1 MANKYLDSNGLLYL
15 WSKIKAAMPKK
26 TSELTN
32 DSGYITIKDVPE
44 GAVAS
49 TTTPKMN
56 GTASVGTET
65 AFARGDHV
73 HPSDTTKVDK
83 VSGKGLSTNDY
94 TTTEKNKLAGID
106 EGANKTVVDSAM
118 SSTSTNPVQNKAVY
132 DSLATKVDKVSGK
145 GLSTNDYTSDEKT
158 KLAGIDEGANK
169 TVVDAAMSSTSTNP
183 VQNKAVNSALS
194 NKVDKVDG
202 KELSSN
208 DYTDAEKTKLEGIE
222 EKANNYTLP
231 NATSSTLGG
240 VKVGTNI
247 SVSNGT
253 ISVATG
259 TTSAV
264 GVVKLE
270 NAASA
275 STTTAATPAAVK
287 AVKDIADAKAAK
299 ATTLSGYGITDA
311 YTKTEIDN
319 KVSSALHYKGSKD
332 TYADLPT
339 TGNTTGDVWNVAEA
353 DTTHGVKAG
362 DNVAWNGTEWDVL
375 AGTVDLSAYMLTTD
389 MVAVTNAEIDT
400 IIANSTAS

>member
-15 WSKIKAAMPKK
+15 WSKIKAALPKK
-26 TSELTN
+26 TSELDN
-32 DSGYITIKDVPE
+32 DSGYITIKDVPD
-44 GAVAS
+44 GVSAS
-49 TTTPKMN
+49 TTTPKMD
-56 GTASVGTET
+56 GTAAVGTET

>member
-1 MANKYLDSNGLLYL
+1 MANKYLDSDGLLYF
-15 WSKIKAAMPKK
+15 WSKIKAALPKK

-32 DSGYITIKDVPE
+32 DSGFITIDDVPE
-44 GAVAS
+44 GVSPS
-49 TTTPKMN
+49 TTTPKMD
-56 GTASVGTET
+56 GTAATGTET
-65 AFARGDHV
+65 AYARGDHV
-73 HPSDTTKVDK
+73 HPSDSTKVDK

-94 TTTEKNKLAGID
+94 TTAEKNKLAGID
-106 EGANKTVVDSAM
+106 EGANKTVVDSTM

-132 DSLATKVDKVSGK
+132 DSLATKVDKV
-145 GLSTNDYTSDEKT
+145 T
-158 KLAGIDEGANK
+158 
-169 TVVDAAMSSTSTNP
+169 
-183 VQNKAVNSALS
+183 
-194 NKVDKVDG
+194 G

-208 DYTDAEKTKLEGIE
+208 DYTDTEKTKLEGIE

-270 NAASA
+270 NAAST

-287 AVKDIADAKAAK
+287 AVKDIADGKAAK

-311 YTKTEIDN
+311 YTKTEIDG
-319 KVSSALHYKGSKD
+319 KVSGALHYKGSKD

-339 TGNTTGDVWNVAEA
+339 TGNTTGDVWNIVNA
-353 DTTHGVKAG
+353 DASHGVKAG
-362 DNVAWNGTEWDVL
+362 DNVAWNGTDWDVL
-375 AGTVDLSAYMLTTD
+375 SGTVDLSAYMLIAD
-389 MVAVTNAEIDT
+389 MVRVTNTEIDT
-400 IIANSTAS
+400 IVAS

>member
-26 TSELTN
+26 TSQLTN
-32 DSGYITIKDVPE
+32 DSGFITVADVPE
-44 GAVAS
+44 GAAAS

-56 GTASVGTET
+56 GTAAVGTET

-118 SSTSTNPVQNKAVY
+118 SSTSTNPVQNKIVDAA
-132 DSLATKVDKVSGK
+132 LATKVDKVSGK

-183 VQNKAVNSALS
+183 VQNKTVNSALS

>member
-32 DSGYITIKDVPE
+32 DNGYITIKDVPD

-49 TTTPKMN
+49 TTTPKMD
-56 GTASVGTET
+56 GTAAVGTET

-106 EGANKTVVDSAM
+106 EGANKTVVDSAI

-339 TGNTTGDVWNVAEA
+339 TGNTIGDVWNVAEA

-389 MVAVTNAEIDT
+389 MIAVTNAEIDT

>member
-1 MANKYLDSNGLLYL
+1 MANKYLDSDGLLYF
-15 WSKIKAAMPKK
+15 WSKIKAALPKK

-32 DSGYITIKDVPE
+32 DSGFITINDVPE
-44 GAVAS
+44 GVSPS
-49 TTTPKMN
+49 TTTPKMD
-56 GTASVGTET
+56 GTVATGTET
-65 AFARGDHV
+65 AYARGDHV

-118 SSTSTNPVQNKAVY
+118 SSTSTNPVQNKVIY
-132 DSLATKVDKVSGK
+132 DSLATKVDKV
-145 GLSTNDYTSDEKT
+145 T
-158 KLAGIDEGANK
+158 
-169 TVVDAAMSSTSTNP
+169 
-183 VQNKAVNSALS
+183 
-194 NKVDKVDG
+194 G

-208 DYTDAEKTKLEGIE
+208 DYTDDEKTKLAGIDAN
-222 EKANNYTLP
+222 ANNYTLP
-231 NATSSTLGG
+231 NATSNTLGG

-259 TTSAV
+259 TTSV
-264 GVVKLE
+264 PGVVQLE
-270 NAASA
+270 NAASS

-287 AVKDIADAKAAK
+287 AVKDIADGKAPK

-311 YTKTEIDN
+311 YTKTEIDG
-319 KVSSALHYKGSKD
+319 KVSGALHYKGSKD

-339 TGNTTGDVWNVAEA
+339 TGNTIGDVWNITNA
-353 DTTHGVKAG
+353 DASHGVKAG

-375 AGTVDLSAYMLTTD
+375 AGTVDLSAYMLTSD
-389 MVAVTNAEIDT
+389 MVRVTNTEIDT
-400 IIANSTAS
+400 IVAS